1 MDIKNYLIGII
12 LFGLVITGLFNVLN
26 DSKNSYGFEIDDEY
40 DAVYR
45 NITNEMNNVRN
56 TADDITTDDYLAV
69 RAVDAEQTDD
79 FGGSLIKGAFNSLRL
94 IWNSFG
100 NVKNIIQVTS
110 AQLGIPAFIFGSFLS
125 IIIIS
130 ISFAIIYALLKIR

>member
-56 TADDITTDDYLAV
+56 TADDITTDV